1 MAKKLEAL
9 CQRVNDHDQ
18 LLLLVEPQIVEL
30 QANIAVVEKRSVL
43 CELKA
48 KKCEQGLANV
58 EFNYQK
64 KETLAKFSREV
75 KAALGSYDARII
87 GI

>member
-1 MAKKLEAL
+1 
-9 CQRVNDHDQ
+9 
-18 LLLLVEPQIVEL
+18 
-30 QANIAVVEKRSVL
+30 
-43 CELKA
+43 LKA

-75 KAALGSYDARII
+75 KAQLGNYDARII
-87 GI
+87 AV